1 MHCRPPASGSSDSE
15 NSRTTF
21 IIKRWLDHRKIQ
33 IFQERRIRIFD
44 RRFPLDYH
52 NINTTAIDVMST
64 SSRHSRTDAY
74 YMDILRQQF
83 GQFASIFFPR
93 MGFVQQGCRPD
104 KHPTIVSASAHR
116 NACKRGI
123 KRHTGKTAPPV
134 RQSVIRIRNQK
145 EQPGS
150 RLTGIGSL
158 QHNQPARHRRESG
171 PNLVIPTLQTIF
183 VSSLERNLGLND
195 RRIRASVTKR
205 DRIPFG
211 NDPSGIQ
218 HLVIIEPLIH
228 MGLRYTSQ
236 IRFESS
242 FHLGKHKF

>member
-1 MHCRPPASGSSDSE
+1 MQTPASGSSDSE

-44 RRFPLDYH
+44 RRFPS
-52 NINTTAIDVMST
+52 ITTISIQPPSMSCLPRVVTPGRMRTTWT
-64 SSRHSRTDAY
+64 SCGNS
-74 YMDILRQQF
+74 
-83 GQFASIFFPR
+83 
-93 MGFVQQGCRPD
+93 
-104 KHPTIVSASAHR
+104 SASLQAFSSHEWDSSNKDADPTSIPPSYRPAHTG

-150 RLTGIGSL
+150 RLTGIDSL

-228 MGLRYTSQ
+228 TGLRYTSQ